1 MLRCTTVFA
10 TIRNLLPSAS
20 AQVLSMKVILVSNR
34 VARAGSSGVPGGLA
48 TALARAVERRGV
60 VWLGW
65 GGGLSKSDCP
75 VLPSLSG
82 AGAGTIATVDLPEQH
97 FQGYYN
103 RMANSALWPLLHN
116 RSDLLAFDE
125 DALNSYRAVNE
136 FMARAIARISDAHS
150 LVWIHDYHF
159 IMVGEYLRRLG
170 FNGPIGF
177 FLHTPFPGRGT
188 LTCLPHHEEVFRTLL
203 AYDLVGFQTIDDQTY
218 FEDYAEHELGA
229 IRDRHDALRYGRR
242 SIRLGVFPVGIDA
255 EQFAQMAASGL
266 HAPATVQLRNNLR
279 GVKVVIGVDR
289 LDYSKG
295 LFQRFDA
302 YRRFFELYPDE
313 KGRVTFLQITPPTR
327 SQVAAYQQLR
337 RQVATLV
344 GDMCGHLSDLDWSA
358 IRYLN
363 QSYSPRML
371 AGLYRMSPVACVT
384 PLRDGMNLVAKEYVA
399 AQDPCN
405 PGVLVLSTFAG
416 AAREL
421 DAALIV
427 NPYDIDSISRAIE
440 QALSMPLP
448 ARRERWATMMAIL
461 RENSVEHW
469 YESFIKSLARVTE
482 SANLPLAAGA

>member
-1 MLRCTTVFA
+1 
-10 TIRNLLPSAS
+10 
-20 AQVLSMKVILVSNR
+20 MKVILVSNR
-34 VARAGSSGVPGGLA
+34 VARAGGGNGVPGGLA
-48 TALARAVERRGV
+48 AALARAVERRGV

-65 GGGLSKSDCP
+65 SGSLSKSDGQ
-75 VLPSLSG
+75 VLPSLSS
-82 AGAGTIATVDLPEQH
+82 AGAGTIATVDLPERH
-97 FQGYYN
+97 FQAYYN

-116 RSDLLAFDE
+116 RSDLLAFDD

-136 FMARAIARISDAHS
+136 FMARAIARLADADS

-188 LTCLPHHEEVFRTLL
+188 LTCLPHHDEVFRALL
-203 AYDLVGFQTIDDQTY
+203 ACDLIGFQTTDDQAY
-218 FEDYAEHELGA
+218 FEDYVEHELGA
-229 IRDRHDALRYGRR
+229 IRERRDVLRYGRR
-242 SIRLGVFPVGIDA
+242 SVRLGVFPVGVDV
-255 EQFAQMAASGL
+255 EQFGRMAGAGV
-266 HAPATVQLRNNLR
+266 HAPATVQLRNNLK
-279 GVKVVIGVDR
+279 GAKVVIGVDR

-295 LFQRFDA
+295 LFQRFEA
-302 YRRFFELYPDE
+302 YRRFFELYPNE

-327 SQVAAYQQLR
+327 SQVSAYQQVR

-344 GDMCGHLSDLDWSA
+344 GDINGRFSDLDWNA

-363 QSYSPRML
+363 QSYSPRTL

-399 AQDPCN
+399 AQDPEN

-427 NPYDIDSISRAIE
+427 NPYDIDSLSRAVE
-440 QALSMPLP
+440 QALSMPIA
-448 ARRERWATMMAIL
+448 ARRERWAAMMAVL
-461 RENSVEHW
+461 RANDIEHW
-469 YESFIKSLARVTE
+469 YESFINALVQVTT
-482 SANLPLAAGA
+482 SAKLPLAAGA